1 MKKLKTESVVDLSTV
16 LSELRSS
23 LQDEFL
29 KMSEN
34 NSIYAQRFQ
43 MLSQMVRPK
52 IIYNCYKIFRQS
64 WN

>member
-1 MKKLKTESVVDLSTV
+1 MKKLKAESIDLSTV

-29 KMSEN
+29 KTSEN

-43 MLSQMVRPK
+43 MLSQMVRP
-52 IIYNCYKIFRQS
+52 
-64 WN
+64 